1 MLDPKL
7 KTSKEVER
15 FLWSALSTAR
25 IASGGVQ
32 RLTSAVSSES
42 LMCHRPWPIYLNFMP
57 YSLSTSSHVSS
68 LHTRSLL
75 AAKKKTLGWYHSF
88 NRYLCF
94 SPCIASSFS
103 FFFLSF
109 YLNSWYARGRKRVVI
124 ILWCAGP
131 VSSQR
136 GRRTIIIIII
146 RAQGGGHAYAALCCD
161 TLCYACS
168 MWWPLWKCRE
178 WWEEMMISVQR
189 RAQTECTQSSYKKKK
204 VPRISF
210 KVWVEFDRPPFW
222 T

>member
-42 LMCHRPWPIYLNFMP
+42 LVCHRPWPIYLNFMP

-75 AAKKKTLGWYHSF
+75 AAKKKLWVDITAS
-88 NRYLCF
+88 
-94 SPCIASSFS
+94 IAISAFPPALLLLFS

-168 MWWPLWKCRE
+168 MCWPLWKMQG
-178 WWEEMMISVQR
+178 MMGR
-189 RAQTECTQSSYKKKK
+189 
-204 VPRISF
+204 
-210 KVWVEFDRPPFW
+210 DD
-222 T
+222 

>member
-42 LMCHRPWPIYLNFMP
+42 LVCHRPWPIYLNFMP

-94 SPCIASSFS
+94 SPCIASSS

-146 RAQGGGHAYAALCCD
+146 IRAQGGGHAYAALCCD

-168 MWWPLWKCRE
+168 MCWPLWKMQG
-178 WWEEMMISVQR
+178 MMGR
-189 RAQTECTQSSYKKKK
+189 
-204 VPRISF
+204 
-210 KVWVEFDRPPFW
+210 DD
-222 T
+222 